1 MLKKVFFLILTFLVM
16 ACAHENVKPVDAN
29 GIFINEIAAKGG
41 QDWIEI
47 YNDLDVQQ
55 DLTGYVV
62 YDDTKVRYTLPS
74 LTIASKGFLVLLC
87 DGTGTGTNTNF
98 RLSSAGESVYLE
110 DPQGRLVDKVEFPA
124 MSGSQ
129 SYSRFPDGGTELLL
143 TGEPTQGSSNGNGQY
158 ATLRN
163 AVRDPLIPGLSSAV
177 KITVEA
183 FDPKGLVSVKLFYRF
198 NNNPFQFTSMSL
210 SSGLYTATIPAAGN
224 SGQMDYYIEAINS
237 INLISV
243 QPSTAPTEPY
253 FYILTT
259 DPIPNLV
266 INEYLASNISCCSDP
281 DGLAGEFD
289 DWIEIF
295 NKGNTAVDLGGMY
308 LSDSIANPFKFRIPL
323 GQAAKTTVAPGGY
336 LVIYADEQ
344 GTQGP
349 LHANFKLN
357 QLGEQ
362 VGLFFK
368 DGRTIDT
375 RIFGI
380 QESDKSEGRKPNGS
394 STWSKMSP
402 TRGSSNQ

>member
-1 MLKKVFFLILTFLVM
+1 M

-29 GIFINEIAAKGG
+29 GIFINEVAAKGG

-47 YNDLDVQQ
+47 YNNLDAAE

-62 YDDTKVRYTLPS
+62 YDDANIRYTLPA
-74 LTIASKGFLVLLC
+74 LTIAAKGFVVLIC
-87 DGTGTGTNTNF
+87 DGTGSGTNTNF
-98 RLSSAGESVYLE
+98 RLSSAGEAVYLE

-124 MSGSQ
+124 MTGSQ
-129 SYSRFPDGGTELLL
+129 SYARFPDGGTELLL
-143 TGEPTQGSSNGNGQY
+143 TGESTRGSSNGSGQY

-163 AVRDPLIPGLSSAV
+163 AAREPLIPGLSNSV

-183 FDPKGLVSVKLFYRF
+183 FDPKGLKSLKLYYRF
-198 NNNPFQFTSMSL
+198 NNNPFQFASMSL
-210 SSGLYTATIPAAGN
+210 SAGLYTATIPAAGAT
-224 SGQMDYYIEAINS
+224 GQMDYYIEAINS
-237 INLISV
+237 IDLISV

-266 INEYLASNISCCSDP
+266 INEYLASNVSCCSDP

-295 NKGNTAVDLGGMY
+295 NKGNSAVDVGGMY

-323 GQAAKTTVAPGGY
+323 GQSTKTTIAPGGY

-349 LHANFKLN
+349 LHASFKLN

-375 RIFGI
+375 RIFGV
-380 QESDKSEGRKPNGS
+380 QEADKSEGRKPNGS
-394 STWSKMSP
+394 STWSKMTP
-402 TRGSSNQ
+402 TRGSANQ